1 MLKARCGGVNRS
13 CAVAGSPTAQ
23 RIGTITNQQLLG
35 VLPLSFKESSLP
47 IHRFRPVNDNS
58 NVLLAATSPFGNI
71 EAVVESD
78 GRTVYLYL
86 DGGPNFGIRA
96 VWVRNLVTGPLTFNN
111 EDLQGSRAP
120 VLPRIHTAKSEPSPL
135 PVADD
140 LSLVW
145 FVEGNAVALFER
157 ERLLAVIPPWSGLDG
172 FHGYSVEC
180 ASENQVVAPLPNDA
194 NFLRRIEISRRY
206 WQEWTNNSPFTR
218 WQPEF
223 LARYAAA
230 YGQQQ
235 NYFNINGENF
245 PPRGLG
251 VFKSNRAVTLAT
263 VGMSLCLMPT
273 VELVAQNPWEFRRVE
288 LVNVLPV
295 SATEVEIMT
304 VAKRM
309 SSLAGLPWR
318 EWTWL
323 GDNHT
328 CQWMPQGNYPYAG
341 LYRIQDPADV
351 GYCSLPEIGDDP
363 VNPLGIIPLSNVDY
377 QWLGTNQKIVA
388 QLARDGRLPS

>member
-1 MLKARCGGVNRS
+1 MN
-13 CAVAGSPTAQ
+13 
-23 RIGTITNQQLLG
+23 
-35 VLPLSFKESSLP
+35 E
-47 IHRFRPVNDNS
+47 HS

-86 DGGPNFGIRA
+86 DGGPRFGIRA
-96 VWVRNLVTGPLTFNN
+96 VWVRNLITGPLTFNT
-111 EDLQGSRAP
+111 EDLKGGLAP
-120 VLPRIHTAKSEPSPL
+120 VLPRIHTTKSEPSPL

-145 FVEGNAVALFER
+145 FAEGNGVALLER

-172 FHGYSVEC
+172 FHGYSAEC

-194 NFLRRIEISRRY
+194 NFLRRIEMNRHY
-206 WQEWTNNSPFTR
+206 WREWANHAPFAR
-218 WQPEF
+218 WQPEI
-223 LARYAAA
+223 LARFSAA
-230 YGQQQ
+230 YGPQQ
-235 NYFNINGENF
+235 NYFNINGDNF

-273 VELVAQNPWEFRRVE
+273 VELVVENPWEFRRVE

-295 SATEVEIMT
+295 SATEEEIMA

-328 CQWMPQGNYPYAG
+328 CEWMPQENFPYAG
-341 LYRIQDPADV
+341 LYRIQDPGDI
-351 GYCSLPEIGDDP
+351 GFCKLPDIADDP
-363 VNPLGIIPLSNVDY
+363 VHLLGIIPLSNADY
-377 QWLGTNQKIVA
+377 QRFSTNQKTVA
-388 QLARDGRLPS
+388 QLAKVRRVSN